1 MPILISGIFF
11 LLPISWILEMAA
23 GLRLLEGHWLEDWEH
38 TCYHRG
44 GPGHLLTFILWDLSP
59 LCPSSII
66 ETLTSRQHIFSPFCF
81 LSKSYPVTFKTRDP
95 KRTSH
100 WSFEFPSQKL
110 ARRKNLRFLI
120 GTESLWIVTKHWGRN
135 EILSWRDVLFL
146 KNNNWGDSREPW
158 STPPRASNSYTL
170 GLHLLASPTA
180 LFGTLNAVEGLLS
193 RSVEAGAWRACQ
205 KVSEASPCT

>member
-11 LLPISWILEMAA
+11 FFPYLES
-23 GLRLLEGHWLEDWEH
+23 LRWLRGSDFWKVIDLEIENTRAITEEDRPSAHHHTLWLV
-38 TCYHRG
+38 T
-44 GPGHLLTFILWDLSP
+44 TLSV
-59 LCPSSII
+59 LHNRNADFR
-66 ETLTSRQHIFSPFCF
+66 EHIFSPFCF

-95 KRTSH
+95 KRASH

-146 KNNNWGDSREPW
+146 KNNNWGGSREPW
-158 STPPRASNSYTL
+158 STLPRASNPYTL
-170 GLHLLASPTA
+170 GLHLLASPTV

-193 RSVEAGAWRACQ
+193 RSVEAGAWHACQ